1 MSNIPSTNSSRPEMA
16 GPEEERPRGWVNFGN
31 VGFFRSVYHLKNL
44 PDPLLPE
51 IAFAG
56 RSNVGKSS
64 LINRLVNRRDLVKTS
79 ARPGKTQCLN
89 FFLVDGALYL
99 VDLPGYGFAR
109 VSLDMRSSWRELTTG
124 YLANRPNLACVVV
137 LIDIRH
143 ALKDQDR
150 SLIEWLRHNGLS
162 FVVVYTKADKLTG
175 NRRTAN
181 AAALDAALHLEPAR
195 RILFSAKTG
204 LGVAELKTVLA
215 SYSEK

>member
-1 MSNIPSTNSSRPEMA
+1 MNRQTECMNFSNAS
-16 GPEEERPRGWVNFGN
+16 
-31 VGFFRSVYHLKNL
+31 FFRSVYHLRSL

-79 ARPGKTQCLN
+79 SKPGKTQCLN
-89 FFLVDGALYL
+89 FFLVDESLYF

-109 VSLDMRSSWRELTTG
+109 VSQEIRSSWQELITG

-150 SLIEWLRHNGLS
+150 NLVVWLRRKGLK
-162 FVVVYTKADKLTG
+162 FVVVYTKTDKLTG
-175 NRRTAN
+175 NRRTGN
-181 AAALDAALHLEPAR
+181 AAALDAALTLNPAE
-195 RILFSAKTG
+195 RILFSAKSG
-204 LGVAELKTVLA
+204 RGVGELQTILA
-215 SYSEK
+215 SYAEK

>member
-1 MSNIPSTNSSRPEMA
+1 MNFSNAR
-16 GPEEERPRGWVNFGN
+16 
-31 VGFFRSVYHLKNL
+31 FFRSVYNLRSL

-79 ARPGKTQCLN
+79 SKPGKTQCLN
-89 FFLVDGALYL
+89 FFLVDEALFF

-109 VSLDMRSSWRELTTG
+109 VSQDVRSSWQELVTA

-137 LIDIRH
+137 LVDIRH

-150 SLIEWLRHNGLS
+150 ILVEWLRRKELR
-162 FVVVYTKADKLTG
+162 FVVVYTKTDKLTG
-175 NRRTAN
+175 NRRTGN
-181 AAALDAALHLEPAR
+181 AAALDAALALNPAE
-195 RILFSAKTG
+195 RILFSAKSGRGTE
-204 LGVAELKTVLA
+204 ELQTILA
-215 SYSEK
+215 SYVEK

>member
-1 MSNIPSTNSSRPEMA
+1 MA
-16 GPEEERPRGWVNFGN
+16 GPDDRPRAGVNFSN
-31 VGFFRSVYHLKNL
+31 VGFFRSIYHLKNL

-64 LINRLVNRRDLVKTS
+64 LINRLVKRRDLVKTS
-79 ARPGKTQCLN
+79 SRPGKTQCLN
-89 FFLVDGALYL
+89 FFQVDQALYL

-109 VSLDMRSSWRELTTG
+109 VSRDMRSSWQELITG
-124 YLANRPNLACVVV
+124 YLANRPNLTCVVV

-150 SLIEWLRHNGLS
+150 SLVEWLRHNGLN

-175 NRRTAN
+175 NRRASN
-181 AAALDAALHLEPAR
+181 AAALDAALHLEPAG

-204 LGVAELKTVLA
+204 MGVAELKTVLA
-215 SYSEK
+215 SCLEK